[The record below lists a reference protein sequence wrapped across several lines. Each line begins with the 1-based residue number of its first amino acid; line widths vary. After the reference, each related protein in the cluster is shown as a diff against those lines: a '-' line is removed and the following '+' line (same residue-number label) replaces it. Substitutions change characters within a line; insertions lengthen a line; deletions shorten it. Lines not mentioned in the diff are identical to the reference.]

1 MKAFKMILLLAL
13 LTGAIWFV
21 IVVAWQVNDVQPS
34 GSDLALYLGGL
45 PLLAIGTVLLV
56 RYGLRQRR
64 ERAAE
69 RAAAP
74 ASGVRGTGESG
85 DHDAPAVAYVLHL
98 HAAAVH
104 LAIGATAEEAAA
116 NLVEPKRPGLH
127 PSLKN
132 AQGMPVMAAP
142 VDDVD
147 TDAVA
152 DALRAI
158 AESQH
163 QDQDFDRL
171 FAEERLRAVALLEPV
186 AEQLLMLE
194 SEAVAGLTP
203 PGGESAPSLSG
214 RRSDAVAPPKS
225 RLRTL
230 LLVAESWPQPARQ
243 MLGDWLLGKAEALG
257 LPAERIAVEVVP
269 IDDASQGWGLID
281 QIGRRYHGEVTP
293 DRYLLLACAS
303 QLGESSIET
312 LEASQ
317 RLLGSGRPEG
327 LVPGEGA
334 AGLWLSGPPEPG
346 RDASPDALE
355 LHVLQRGHV
364 AAGTS
369 SRNATRQS
377 SELMSKALACT
388 THKPDAVTAVVS
400 DADHRPSRAIEIASA
415 IAVVC
420 PELDPVAQSLNLGVA
435 CGHLGAV
442 APWAVIAV
450 AAAQARGSNAPVL
463 AVGLADGEARA
474 AIAVTPVPPPSSTQ
488 ADRSDD
494 QAA

>member
-1 MKAFKMILLLAL
+1 MKAFKLILLLAL

-21 IVVAWQVNDVQPS
+21 VVLAWQVNDTQPS

-45 PLLAIGTVLLV
+45 PVLAIGTVLLV
-56 RYGLRQRR
+56 RYGVRQRR

-69 RAAAP
+69 QAAAP
-74 ASGVRGTGESG
+74 ASATRGAAQSGE
-85 DHDAPAVAYVLHL
+85 HDAPAVDYVLHL

-104 LAIGATAEEAAA
+104 LAIGTSPEEAAA
-116 NLVEPKRPGLH
+116 NLVEPQRPGLH
-127 PSLKN
+127 PTLKN

-152 DALRAI
+152 EVLRALV
-158 AESQH
+158 EGH
-163 QDQDFDRL
+163 DFDHL
-171 FAEERLRAVALLEPV
+171 FAHERLRAIALLEPV
-186 AEQLLMLE
+186 VEQLLMLE
-194 SEAVAGLTP
+194 SEVVAGLTP
-203 PGGESAPSLSG
+203 PGGEPAPSLSA

-225 RLRTL
+225 RLRTV
-230 LLVAESWPQPARQ
+230 LLVADSWPQPARQ
-243 MLGDWLLGKAEALG
+243 ILGDWVTGKAESLG
-257 LPAERIAVEVVP
+257 LPADRIAVEVVP
-269 IDDASQGWGLID
+269 VSDASQGWSLID

-303 QLGESSIET
+303 QLGEGSIET

-317 RLLGSGRPEG
+317 RLFGSGRPEG

-364 AAGTS
+364 AVGTS

-377 SELMSKALACT
+377 SELMNKALACA
-388 THKPDAVTAVVS
+388 KQSPDAVTAVVS

-420 PELDPVAQSLNLGVA
+420 PELDPVAHSLNLSVA

-442 APWAVIAV
+442 APWAVLAV
-450 AAAQARGSNAPVL
+450 AAAQARGTSAPVL

-474 AIAVTPVPPPSSTQ
+474 AIAVTPVPPASSTP

>member
-1 MKAFKMILLLAL
+1 MKAFKTIVLLAL
-13 LTGAIWFV
+13 LTGAIWC
-21 IVVAWQVNDVQPS
+21 VVVLAWQVNDTQPS
-34 GSDLALYLGGL
+34 ASDLALYLGGL

-56 RYGLRQRR
+56 RYGLRKRR

-69 RAAAP
+69 QAAAP
-74 ASGVRGTGESG
+74 ASATRGAAEPGE
-85 DHDAPAVAYVLHL
+85 HDSPAVAYVLHL

-116 NLVEPKRPGLH
+116 KLVEPKRPGLH

-158 AESQH
+158 AQD
-163 QDQDFDRL
+163 QYPDQDFDRL
-171 FAEERLRAVALLEPV
+171 FAEEQLRAVALLEPV
-186 AEQLLMLE
+186 VEQLLMLE
-194 SEAVAGLTP
+194 SEVVAGLTP
-203 PGGESAPSLSG
+203 PGGEPAPSFSA

-230 LLVAESWPQPARQ
+230 LLVADSWPQPARQ
-243 MLGDWLLGKAEALG
+243 ILGDWLLGKAESLG
-257 LPAERIAVEVVP
+257 LPADRIAVEVVP
-269 IDDASQGWGLID
+269 IDDASQGWSLID

-303 QLGESSIET
+303 QLGETSIET

-346 RDASPDALE
+346 RDASPEALE

-377 SELMSKALACT
+377 SELMSKALACA
-388 THKPDAVTAVVS
+388 KQAPDAVVAVVS

-442 APWAVIAV
+442 APWSVIAI
-450 AAAQARGSNAPVL
+450 AAAQARGANAPVL

-474 AIAVTPVPPPSSTQ
+474 AIAVTPVAPPSTTP